1 MFFRSRIN
9 AWAFSGTTDGGVLQ
23 PIRHPGLAPGT
34 TQTGRD
40 LKTTTA
46 GCFQDPEYRWGDFGT
61 TDGGVLQ
68 PIRHPGLAPGTN
80 KKAKISKQPRWTPQK
95 VSNPIPNNEL

>member
-40 LKTTTA
+40 LKTTNA

-68 PIRHPGLAPGTN
+68 SIRHPGLAPGTN
-80 KKAKISKQPRWTPQK
+80 KKAAI
-95 VSNPIPNNEL
+95 

>member
-1 MFFRSRIN
+1 MP
-9 AWAFSGTTDGGVLQ
+9 T
-23 PIRHPGLAPGT
+23 PRHPGLAPGP

-80 KKAKISKQPRWTPQK
+80 KKAEISKQLPLDATK
-95 VSNPIPNNEL
+95 SIKPNT

>member
-1 MFFRSRIN
+1 MPEIPDKRLPGLVPGS
-9 AWAFSGTTDGGVLQ
+9 SGRRMGLALHLH
-23 PIRHPGLAPGT
+23 RHPGLAPGS

-68 PIRHPGLAPGTN
+68 PIRHPGLAPGPRLAPGPN
-80 KKAKISKQPRWTPQK
+80 KKAVISKQPLPD
-95 VSNPIPNNEL
+95 VF

>member
-1 MFFRSRIN
+1 MDSYRDLRNDVDVDTS
-9 AWAFSGTTDGGVLQ
+9 VL
-23 PIRHPGLAPGT
+23 RHPELDPGP

-61 TDGGVLQ
+61 TDGWDTSLL
-68 PIRHPGLAPGTN
+68 RHPGLAPGPSGRLTG
-80 KKAKISKQPRWTPQK
+80 
-95 VSNPIPNNEL
+95 